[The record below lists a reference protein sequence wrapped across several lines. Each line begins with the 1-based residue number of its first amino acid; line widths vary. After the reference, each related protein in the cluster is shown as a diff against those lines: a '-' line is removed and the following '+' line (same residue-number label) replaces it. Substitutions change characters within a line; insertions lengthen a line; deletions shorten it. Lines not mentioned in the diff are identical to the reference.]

1 MTRTLLAAV
10 LAATMLAGC
19 SVDSDGR
26 ASIVDDDDV
35 PFDLLDREAPAVV
48 STTLPGDGGE
58 LVTLCF
64 LRDGRLLPVEREFD
78 AGVTAADVVA
88 ALASPPAGEEPPART
103 ALSEPVLV
111 RGIAVLAGI
120 ARVDLGQSIAELSG
134 EDQLL
139 AVAQI
144 VCTLTAR
151 PGVGQVA
158 FTLEGTPIEVPRG
171 DGSLVSQPVSRD
183 DYANLFAG

>member
-1 MTRTLLAAV
+1 MKARLPAAV
-10 LAATMLAGC
+10 LAAVILAGC
-19 SVDSDGR
+19 SVDANGR
-26 ASIVDDDDV
+26 ARIADEDDV
-35 PFDLLDREAPAVV
+35 PFALLDPDAPAVV
-48 STTLPGDGGE
+48 PTTVVGE
-58 LVTLCF
+58 VGEPVTLCF
-64 LRDGRLLPVEREFD
+64 LRDRRLVVVERQFS
-78 AGVTAADVVA
+78 ASVTPEMVVR
-88 ALASPPAGEEPPART
+88 ALSSPPPEGEAPART
-103 ALSEPVLV
+103 ALSDPLV
-111 RGIAVLAGI
+111 VRDVAVVAGI
-120 ARVDLGQSIAELSG
+120 ARVDLSQSIAELGG

-183 DYANLFAG
+183 DYASLFTG